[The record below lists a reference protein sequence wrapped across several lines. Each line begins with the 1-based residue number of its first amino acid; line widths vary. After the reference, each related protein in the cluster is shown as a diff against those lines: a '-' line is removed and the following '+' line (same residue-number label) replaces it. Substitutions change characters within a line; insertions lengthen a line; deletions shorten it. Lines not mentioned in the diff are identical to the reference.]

1 MQADAEERRPLHTSE
16 KAVSLSDRE
25 LEFVLLIAEQAA
37 KLHVRPM
44 SEHQDWQRRL
54 LAAAS
59 TAASEFPISGPSDW
73 VVACEA
79 LVSFF
84 GLNPVSAFGCA
95 SDKKEARDRGVTV
108 NANGVGVAVKWCAGM
123 IYRRSARIG
132 PNCQTS
138 PTQFTVKKKGP
149 SRCSIRQP
157 AKSRR
162 SLRNSA

>member
-95 SDKKEARDRGVTV
+95 SDNKEARDWGWTANNRGGEWLVVDHQGRDLLRVIQRGVGGQHL
-108 NANGVGVAVKWCAGM
+108 AGLVAYFPRRVRDLIRELAVIRAGKDTA
-123 IYRRSARIG
+123 S
-132 PNCQTS
+132 
-138 PTQFTVKKKGP
+138 K
-149 SRCSIRQP
+149 
-157 AKSRR
+157 
-162 SLRNSA
+162 